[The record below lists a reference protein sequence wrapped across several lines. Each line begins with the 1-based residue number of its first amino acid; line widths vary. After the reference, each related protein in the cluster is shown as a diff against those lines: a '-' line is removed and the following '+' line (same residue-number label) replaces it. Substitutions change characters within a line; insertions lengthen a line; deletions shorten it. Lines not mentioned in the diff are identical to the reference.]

1 MSTFYKKSNS
11 ESVGRLYNKN
21 LVYKKKIITEDN
33 VVNFNL
39 GERFLFGR
47 ARRDSTPIVVNE
59 GVLKPITQS
68 DGQDSPLAVNF
79 VVDVFSQM
87 ALQFQK
93 CTQLGKIDPNDPFL
107 SNLVAYRAYQ
117 SPIGLYEQ
125 YRDGVFKA
133 IENLFRAEN
142 VKISNFS
149 QFLELFKITI
159 KQVTKQ
165 MRVTFPGYV
174 KSRFCPPLCSGL
186 AIEIASNQSFIDDES
201 KINTFYNSP
210 NWDFYVNTCNSYG
223 FMIDYKIPWRII
235 ADIDSESMNR
245 AAINYGFFD
254 TNQILS
260 NAYSSAV
267 TKYWLDAFS
276 VDLYNLYNLLRLDYW
291 TETEVC
297 KSGKVIQREMSSK
310 RYSYEQII
318 ETYGYR
324 EFLALFL
331 LFRAQE
337 ERPEMD
343 EFERDRMIKD
353 ILKIYDENGGLSKAI
368 SVFEKIIN
376 KEFDKVGS
384 FTYIRDSV
392 IEKREESF
400 KQGKIDSVTVED

>member
-1 MSTFYKKSNS
+1 
-11 ESVGRLYNKN
+11 
-21 LVYKKKIITEDN
+21 
-33 VVNFNL
+33 
-39 GERFLFGR
+39 
-47 ARRDSTPIVVNE
+47 
-59 GVLKPITQS
+59 
-68 DGQDSPLAVNF
+68 
-79 VVDVFSQM
+79 
-87 ALQFQK
+87 
-93 CTQLGKIDPNDPFL
+93 
-107 SNLVAYRAYQ
+107 
-117 SPIGLYEQ
+117 
-125 YRDGVFKA
+125 
-133 IENLFRAEN
+133 
-142 VKISNFS
+142 
-149 QFLELFKITI
+149 
-159 KQVTKQ
+159 

-384 FTYIRDSV
+384 FTYIRDAIKEMKQEAFSKGE
-392 IEKREESF
+392 IESISL
-400 KQGKIDSVTVED
+400 GDV

>member
-1 MSTFYKKSNS
+1 
-11 ESVGRLYNKN
+11 
-21 LVYKKKIITEDN
+21 
-33 VVNFNL
+33 
-39 GERFLFGR
+39 
-47 ARRDSTPIVVNE
+47 
-59 GVLKPITQS
+59 
-68 DGQDSPLAVNF
+68 
-79 VVDVFSQM
+79 
-87 ALQFQK
+87 
-93 CTQLGKIDPNDPFL
+93 
-107 SNLVAYRAYQ
+107 
-117 SPIGLYEQ
+117 
-125 YRDGVFKA
+125 
-133 IENLFRAEN
+133 
-142 VKISNFS
+142 
-149 QFLELFKITI
+149 
-159 KQVTKQ
+159 

-400 KQGKIDSVTVED
+400 KQGKIDSVTAED